1 MVSLLKRPSGASRLE
16 WQKFLQQCV
25 LQRISTNEFHE
36 LAKVMLRRHPVPHM
50 DLFNIILESRA
61 VTDFDWDPLIPDYVD
76 AVQKLTQVD
85 LFTILPSLLAHSSI
99 KADIRRWKKQNHTQ
113 NHDEKPKIDEKGPT
127 EPAGSQGPA
136 TLLTDYGIMQNVIT
150 AVTTGHSP
158 KTALGFMDTCSAIA
172 DWILAL
178 VSWNAH
184 LGSEKGEGSGTQ
196 LLGTPDVVSIFIA
209 VGFLFGALAGT
220 EVGAN
225 ALSFQHAET
234 FKHQRTKL
242 ARALTAYSPICAE
255 ISIPLRNRLDQLQKE
270 FNIFLKDEKSN
281 QDHVI
286 EDTTV
291 STMEFESRVVDIP
304 PVSSRAGLYIYVNSL
319 LVGRPLIDDNL
330 LINYLNNR
338 YGGNHM
344 ALVEELITASF
355 DVLSNGMYR
364 NEPQQTMFLFR
375 AFLVNKLPPF
385 LSDLAGS
392 VVEPI
397 PVELCITRALARV
410 DPNTFP
416 SFSEIFSTHGN
427 SVLSDV
433 RQEFLFS
440 CALHKLIPESSIER
454 LLGENPMQ
462 TLPNG
467 GRFIKHDLVS
477 QINNNHERAEQLLNG
492 IESMDGNARAI
503 VEAIA
508 EVMHNMC
515 LRKDTMTLKSLC
527 NSLSRRPQALDIM
540 LLFKSPQAILQPLC
554 ALLDSW
560 KWDEDQVESQPVYDE
575 FGSVLLLVLAFKYKY
590 DLSYQD
596 LGVFN
601 PDSFMCRLLEKGAS
615 SQKLEDLTE
624 KQQQNLG
631 AWITALFIA
640 EGISDESM
648 SSCSP
653 QEFYLLVATLFC
665 QSLSACEAGK
675 LEFDTLKGGFEL
687 HWINGLEDLLEP
699 FLLPSLVMAL
709 SWIGKHIWKSGTDLT
724 TTLRL
729 LATLVKPT
737 SISGEAQEIH
747 RTVLS
752 ITARALADEL
762 RTAKTRHP
770 SRTDIDPILQ
780 ALEPYQSFQRTGT
793 SNRAELEGWRSSSAP
808 GGMVTGI
815 RNTFSS
821 LVLWSTDPEI
831 SMTPPSYTHRQ
842 LLAGLKHLGSVRVLV
857 GILEELKLQSETGSG
872 DLAIDIAATLICAP
886 MGECFSWEQATY
898 QSVGGTL
905 KDSLPR
911 SQMLNLRDALNLQRE
926 SLAKM
931 IESEPHRAELVI
943 RLARRVDALTSI
955 PQIPQAVDN
964 IDVGNI
970 MADMDLTGVEED
982 GQMQL
987 DVGQQAEQQGQQQ
1000 QNLATTGTDATHGT
1014 LDAILDAATAEGV
1027 TGPPAGSDVTMAQ
1040 PDIDASIFDDMLN
1053 PTDMGVGNPEFIDL
1067 DMEGMF

>member
-1 MVSLLKRPSGASRLE
+1 MVTLQNRPSSATKSE
-16 WQKFLQQCV
+16 WQNLLQHCV
-25 LQRISTNEFHE
+25 DQRISSGEFQE
-36 LAKVMLRRHPVPHM
+36 LARVMLRRHPIAGK
-50 DLFNIILESRA
+50 DLVDVILESRA
-61 VTDFDWDPLIPDYVD
+61 GTEFDWDPLIPDYVD
-76 AVQKLTQVD
+76 AIHRLAHIDIFK
-85 LFTILPSLLAHSSI
+85 ILPSLLAHSSI
-99 KADIRRWKKQNHTQ
+99 QSDVQHWNKANKAQNDAKNQGT
-113 NHDEKPKIDEKGPT
+113 DEEDAPDPKIPKNST
-127 EPAGSQGPA
+127 
-136 TLLTDYGIMQNVIT
+136 TLLTDYGIIQNVIT
-150 AVTTGHSP
+150 AVTTGHVP
-158 KTALGFMDTCSAIA
+158 RTALGFMNTCSAIA
-172 DWILAL
+172 DWILTL
-178 VSWNAH
+178 ISWNSQA
-184 LGSEKGEGSGTQ
+184 GAEKGEGRGGQ
-196 LLGTPDVVSIFIA
+196 LLSSPDVVSIFVAI
-209 VGFLFGALAGT
+209 GFLFGTLAGT
-220 EVGAN
+220 EIGAN
-225 ALSFQHAET
+225 ALSIQNSGT
-234 FKHQRTKL
+234 FKRQRMKL
-242 ARALTAYSPICAE
+242 AQALTEYAPLCAE
-255 ISIPLRNRLDQLQKE
+255 ISIPLRNRLDALQKE
-270 FNIFLKDEKSN
+270 FSLFVKSGEKPN
-281 QDHVI
+281 QEPVM
-286 EDTTV
+286 EEMNV
-291 STMEFESRVVDIP
+291 STLEFESRVVDIP

-319 LVGRPLIDDNL
+319 LVGRPLIDDNI

-364 NEPQQTMFLFR
+364 NEPQKTMFLFR

-385 LSDLAGS
+385 LADLAGS

-467 GRFIKHDLVS
+467 GRFVKHELVS
-477 QINNNHERAEQLLNG
+477 QINNNPERAEQLL
-492 IESMDGNARAI
+492 GNAYLVLEKGYYDTEKHMQLFVTQTAGPRYYVI
-503 VEAIA
+503 VQKPFGYIA
-508 EVMHNMC
+508 ASVCSARFLEMGGGP
-515 LRKDTMTLKSLC
+515 R
-527 NSLSRRPQALDIM
+527 QG
-540 LLFKSPQAILQPLC
+540 
-554 ALLDSW
+554 
-560 KWDEDQVESQPVYDE
+560 ESQPVYDE

-596 LGVFN
+596 LGVYN

-624 KQQQNLG
+624 KQSHNLG

-653 QEFYLLVATLFC
+653 QEFYLLVATLFS

-675 LEFDTLKGGFEL
+675 LEFDTLKGGFEC
-687 HWINGLEDLLEP
+687 
-699 FLLPSLVMAL
+699 
-709 SWIGKHIWKSGTDLT
+709 KHIWKSGTDLT
-724 TTLRL
+724 TSLRL
-729 LATLVKPT
+729 LSTLVTPA

-752 ITARALADEL
+752 ITTRALKDEL
-762 RTAKTRHP
+762 KDAKARNP
-770 SRTDIDPILQ
+770 SRTDIEPILH
-780 ALEPYQSFQRTGT
+780 ALEPYQSFQRTGA
-793 SNRAELEGWRSSSAP
+793 SNRAELEGWRSNSAP

-842 LLAGLKHLGSVRVLV
+842 LLAGLKHLGAIRVFA

-872 DLAIDIAATLICAP
+872 DLAIDIAATLICTP
-886 MGECFSWEQATY
+886 MRECFSLDQATY
-898 QSVGGTL
+898 QPVGDAL
-905 KDSLPR
+905 KDSLPCC
-911 SQMLNLRDALNLQRE
+911 QMLSLKDALNLQRE
-926 SLAKM
+926 SLSKV
-931 IESEPHRAELVI
+931 IETEPHRAELIV
-943 RLARRVDALTSI
+943 RLSRRVDALTSI
-955 PQIPQAVDN
+955 PQIPQTVGN

-970 MADMDLTGVEED
+970 MEDMDLTGVGEG

-987 DVGQQAEQQGQQQ
+987 DVAEQPEQQRQQQ
-1000 QNLATTGTDATHGT
+1000 QNQGITGATPGS
-1014 LDAILDAATAEGV
+1014 LDAMLDAATSEAV
-1027 TGPPAGSDVTMAQ
+1027 TGPSAGNDINMAQ
-1040 PDIDASIFDDMLN
+1040 PDMDTSIFDDVLN
-1053 PTDMGVGNPEFIDL
+1053 AVDMGVGNPEFIDL

>member
-1 MVSLLKRPSGASRLE
+1 MVTLPNLLSGVPKPE
-16 WQKFLQQCV
+16 WRKLLQQCV
-25 LQRISTNEFHE
+25 IQRINSDEFQE
-36 LAKVMLRRHPVPHM
+36 LARVMLRRYPIANK
-50 DLFNIILESRA
+50 DLVDIILESRA

-76 AVQKLTQVD
+76 AVHKLAHID
-85 LFTILPSLLAHSSI
+85 ISTILLSLLTHSSI
-99 KADIRRWKKQNHTQ
+99 KSDIQRWKGQKKKRN
-113 NHDEKPKIDEKGPT
+113 DEADQKIDEK
-127 EPAGSQGPA
+127 EALGSVIAKGSA
-136 TLLTDYGIMQNVIT
+136 TLLTDYGIIQNVIT
-150 AVTTGHSP
+150 AVTTRYAP
-158 KTALGFMDTCSAIA
+158 KTALGFMNTCSAIA
-172 DWILAL
+172 EWILTL
-178 VSWNAH
+178 VSWNTHA
-184 LGSEKGEGSGTQ
+184 GSERGEGGGGQ
-196 LLGTPDVVSIFIA
+196 LLSSPDVVSIFVA

-220 EVGAN
+220 ETGAN
-225 ALSFQHAET
+225 ALSFQNADT
-234 FKHQRTKL
+234 FKHQRMKL
-242 ARALTAYSPICAE
+242 AQALTAYAPLCAE

-270 FNIFLKDEKSN
+270 FNLFVKGEKSN
-281 QDHVI
+281 QDHVMEEI
-286 EDTTV
+286 NV
-291 STMEFESRVVDIP
+291 STLEFESRVVDIP
-304 PVSSRAGLYIYVNSL
+304 P
-319 LVGRPLIDDNL
+319 LVGRPLIDDNV

-467 GRFIKHDLVS
+467 GRFVKHDLVS
-477 QINNNHERAEQLLNG
+477 QINNNPERAEQLING

-503 VEAIA
+503 VEAIS

-515 LRKDTMTLKSLC
+515 LRKDTMTLKSIC
-527 NSLSRRPQALDIM
+527 NSLSRKPQALDIM
-540 LLFKSPQAILQPLC
+540 LLFKSPLAILQPLC

-560 KWDEDQVESQPVYDE
+560 KWEEDQGESQPVYDE

-590 DLSYQD
+590 DLGYQD
-596 LGVFN
+596 LGVYD

-624 KQQQNLG
+624 KQTQNLG

-653 QEFYLLVATLFC
+653 QEFYLLVATLFS

-675 LEFDTLKGGFEL
+675 LEFDTLKGGFE
-687 HWINGLEDLLEP
+687 WINKLEDLLEP

-709 SWIGKHIWKSGTDLT
+709 SWIGKHMWKSGTDLT
-724 TTLRL
+724 TTLKL
-729 LATLVKPT
+729 LSTLVKPS

-747 RTVLS
+747 HTVLS
-752 ITARALADEL
+752 ITARALGDEL
-762 RTAKTRHP
+762 KTAKARHP
-770 SRTDIDPILQ
+770 SRTDIEPILQ
-780 ALEPYQSFQRTGT
+780 TLEPYQSFQRTGT
-793 SNRAELEGWRSSSAP
+793 SNRAELEGWRSNSAP

-842 LLAGLKHLGSVRVLV
+842 LLAGLKHLGSVRVLA

-886 MGECFSWEQATY
+886 MREYFSLEQATY
-898 QSVGGTL
+898 QSVGNEL

-911 SQMLNLRDALNLQRE
+911 CQMLNLRDALNLQRE
-926 SLAKM
+926 SLAKV
-931 IESEPHRAELVI
+931 IESEPHRAELIV
-943 RLARRVDALTSI
+943 RLARRVDTLTSI
-955 PQIPQAVDN
+955 PQMPQTVDN

-970 MADMDLTGVEED
+970 MADMDLTGVEDD

-987 DVGQQAEQQGQQQ
+987 DVTEQPKQQLQQQ
-1000 QNLATTGTDATHGT
+1000 QNQITTGTGASPAS
-1014 LDAILDAATAEGV
+1014 LDAILDAAAAEAV
-1027 TGPPAGSDVTMAQ
+1027 TGPPAGNEATMGQ
-1040 PDIDASIFDDMLN
+1040 PDMDTSIFDDMLN
-1053 PTDMGVGNPEFIDL
+1053 PADMGVGNPEFIDL

>member
-1 MVSLLKRPSGASRLE
+1 MVSLLKRLSGSSRPE
-16 WQKFLQQCV
+16 WQKFLRQCL
-25 LQRISTNEFHE
+25 LQRISTDEFYN
-36 LAKVMLRRHPVPHM
+36 LAKVMLRRHPISHM
-50 DLFNIILESRA
+50 DLFDVILESRA

-76 AVQKLTQVD
+76 AVQKLTQVE
-85 LFTILPSLLAHSSI
+85 LFNILPSLLAHSSI
-99 KADIRRWKKQNHTQ
+99 KSDIQRWKKQNQAQ
-113 NHDEKPKIDEKGPT
+113 NQDTDQNVDEQGPT
-127 EPAGSQGPA
+127 EPADSKGPA
-136 TLLTDYGIMQNVIT
+136 TLLTDYGIIQNVIT
-150 AVTTGHSP
+150 AVTTGHAP
-158 KTALGFMDTCSAIA
+158 KIALEFMDTCSAIA

-196 LLGTPDVVSIFIA
+196 LLASPDVVSIFIA

-225 ALSFQHAET
+225 ALSFQHSGT
-234 FKHQRTKL
+234 FKHQRMKL

-270 FNIFLKDEKSN
+270 FSLFLKGEKSN

-286 EDTTV
+286 EDTAV
-291 STMEFESRVVDIP
+291 STLEFESRVVDIP
-304 PVSSRAGLYIYVNSL
+304 PVSSRAGLYIYINSL

-364 NEPQQTMFLFR
+364 NEPQQSMFLFR
-375 AFLVNKLPPF
+375 AFLVNKLPSF

-467 GRFIKHDLVS
+467 GRFVKHDLVA
-477 QINNNHERAEQLLNG
+477 QINNSHERAEQLLNG
-492 IESMDGNARAI
+492 VESMDGNARAI

-515 LRKDTMTLKSLC
+515 LRKDTMTLKGLC
-527 NSLSRRPQALDIM
+527 NSLSRRPQTLDIM

-560 KWDEDQVESQPVYDE
+560 KWEEDQGESQPVYDE
-575 FGSVLLLVLAFKYKY
+575 FGSVLLLVLAFRYKY

-596 LGVFN
+596 LGIFN
-601 PDSFMCRLLEKGAS
+601 PDSFMCRLLEKGSS

-675 LEFDTLKGGFEL
+675 LEFETLKGGFEY
-687 HWINGLEDLLEP
+687 LLEP

-709 SWIGKHIWKSGTDLT
+709 SWMGKHIWKSGTDLT
-724 TTLRL
+724 TTLKL

-752 ITARALADEL
+752 ITARELADEL
-762 RTAKTRHP
+762 RTAKARHP
-770 SRTDIDPILQ
+770 LRTDIEPILQ

-793 SNRAELEGWRSSSAP
+793 SSRSELEGWRSSSAP

-842 LLAGLKHLGSVRVLV
+842 LLAGLKHLGSVRILA

-886 MGECFSWEQATY
+886 MRECFSLEQAAY
-898 QSVGGTL
+898 QSVGGSL
-905 KDSLPR
+905 KDSLPHR
-911 SQMLNLRDALNLQRE
+911 QMLNLRYALNLQRE
-926 SLAKM
+926 SLSKV
-931 IESEPHRAELVI
+931 IEYEPHRAELIV
-943 RLARRVDALTSI
+943 RLARRVDTLTSI
-955 PQIPQAVDN
+955 PQIPQGVEN

-970 MADMDLTGVEED
+970 MANMDLTGVEED
-982 GQMQL
+982 RQMQI
-987 DVGQQAEQQGQQQ
+987 DVAQQAEQQDQQH
-1000 QNLATTGTDATHGT
+1000 QNLTATGTDATPGT
-1014 LDAILDAATAEGV
+1014 IDAILDAATAEGV
-1027 TGPPAGSDVTMAQ
+1027 TAPPAGTEVTMAQ
-1040 PDIDASIFDDMLN
+1040 SDMDASIFDDMLN